1 VKLGTV
7 EVNGTQRVAVALDD
21 ARAVLLAPGT
31 TVAGLIG
38 DWPNAR
44 QAVERAAADGAGEAV
59 PVTGLRWL
67 PPLPRPGKVIC
78 VALNNSANASRIMSG
93 PSHPATF
100 NKPATSLLGHGR
112 PIRLKKEFG
121 RVHPEPELA
130 VVIGAGP
137 ANTGHTGPSGTGG
150 SDIPLSRA
158 MDHVFG
164 YTIINDLTSPDM
176 RAQDTF
182 HYRAIHPG
190 KGGDGVEYVDT
201 WTTYSGRYK
210 GTDGF
215 GPIGPWI
222 VTADEIADP
231 HALTVTCVHQGRVI
245 TEDSTANLTHKVADV
260 ISFLSG
266 YQTLEPGDIIAMGTA
281 LKASASSGGAVQNV
295 NLTVLGGP
303 IEVTISGIGTLS
315 NPVVTRGDDPQYL
328 PGSAVPGRMVKTAT
342 VSDPSQRNER

>member
-7 EVNGTQRVAVALDD
+7 EADGTQRVAVALDD
-21 ARAVLLAPGT
+21 TRAVLLAPGT

-38 DWPNAR
+38 DW
-44 QAVERAAADGAGEAV
+44 AAARAVVELAAQAGTEEAV
-59 PVTGLRWL
+59 PVAGLSWL
-67 PPLPRPGKVIC
+67 PPLPRPGKIIC

-93 PSHPATF
+93 PAHPATF
-100 NKPATSLLGHGR
+100 SKPASSLLGHGR

-130 VVIGAGP
+130 VVIGKKGA
-137 ANTGHTGPSGTGG
+137 
-150 SDIPLSRA
+150 DIPRSQA

-176 RAQDTF
+176 RTEDTF
-182 HYRAIHPG
+182 HYRAIHPA
-190 KGGDGVEYVDT
+190 KAINPDEQGDGIEYVDT
-201 WTTYSGRYK
+201 WVSYPGRYK

-222 VTADEIADP
+222 VTADEIPDP
-231 HALTVTCVHQGRVI
+231 HDLTVTCVHQGRVI
-245 TEDSTANLTHKVADV
+245 TEDSTANLTHKVAGV

-281 LKASASSGGAVQNV
+281 LKASGFGGSAVQNV
-295 NLTVLGGP
+295 NLTRLGGP

-315 NPVVTRGDDPQYL
+315 NPVE
-328 PGSAVPGRMVKTAT
+328 VP
-342 VSDPSQRNER
+342 